1 MMDDDRPAL
10 CRNRLKDEG
19 KPHPR
24 SGCNVCRNGGMMG
37 CPHERA
43 GAKDHSAPTRG
54 EVTQGD
60 REAAAAMLDAYRNR
74 LNDEDKIESAA
85 LAINVREGLH
95 DDSPR
100 VHAFASHRLATIE
113 EAAKIAETRYVGS
126 GWHPAARNAGLGIA
140 EALRNLG
147 RGV

>member
-1 MMDDDRPAL
+1 MTDQ
-10 CRNRLKDEG
+10 
-19 KPHPR
+19 
-24 SGCNVCRNGGMMG
+24 
-37 CPHERA
+37 
-43 GAKDHSAPTRG
+43 SAPTRG

-100 VHAFASHRLATIE
+100 VQAFASHRLATIE
-113 EAAKIAETRYVGS
+113 ECAKVIDDHGQT
-126 GWHPAARNAGLGIA
+126 WGLSYRTMTD
-140 EALRNLG
+140 ELSRSVRNLG

>member
-1 MMDDDRPAL
+1 MDENRPAL

-43 GAKDHSAPTRG
+43 EAKDHSAPTRG

-60 REAAAAMLDAYRNR
+60 RVRAASIFPENGYFHLATLYGKRDAAAD
-74 LNDEDKIESAA
+74 
-85 LAINVREGLH
+85 VQ
-95 DDSPR
+95 
-100 VHAFASHRLATIE
+100 AFAAHRLAAIE
-113 EAAKIAETRYVGS
+113 EAAKVMAKVVYTGRTNVPQAELDLAKGM
-126 GWHPAARNAGLGIA
+126 ID
-140 EALRNLG
+140 ALRNLG